1 MSYHAISVQT
11 ELERRRELELK
22 KHASARR
29 QWLLAMDR
37 ILEQLEQLNLHDRTA
52 VPPALARQLD
62 RFGVSYHPSIRI
74 PDLIELVF
82 SRQEQFMLA
91 PSERGSRVPTVEELE
106 VFFELKSRTKV
117 A

>member
-1 MSYHAISVQT
+1 MNYHAISVQT
-11 ELERRRELELK
+11 ELVRRRELELK

-29 QWLLAMDR
+29 QRLLALDEL
-37 ILEQLEQLNLHDRTA
+37 LEQLEQLNLQERTV

-62 RFGVSYHPSIRI
+62 HFGVSYHPSISLA
-74 PDLIELVF
+74 DLIELVF

-91 PSERGSRVPTVEELE
+91 PSERGSRVPTIEELE
-106 VFFELKSRTKV
+106 AFFELKNRTKV